1 MDLMTVEDVCQKL
14 QVSRK
19 TVYRMIAKGDLPA
32 PRKIGNF
39 RKVYFTRKDI
49 EKKVAQGLR

>member
-19 TVYRMIAKGDLPA
+19 TIYRMIAKGDLPA

-39 RKVYFTRKDI
+39 RKVYFIRVGADRK
-49 EKKVAQGLR
+49 LTHP

>member
-1 MDLMTVEDVCQKL
+1 MTVEDVCQKL

-39 RKVYFTRKDI
+39 RKVYFIRKDI